1 MIWQNVEIKSHTTVI
16 VKSFCQ
22 PDNYYIN
29 PIVSRSTIRELSQ
42 NAEWAWYE
50 NYLHAVR
57 MNILMFGMEYQEAL
71 DLVKKNDI
79 INTYEEMQ
87 KSGYM
92 KKHLIV

>member
-1 MIWQNVEIKSHTTVI
+1 M
-16 VKSFCQ
+16 
-22 PDNYYIN
+22 
-29 PIVSRSTIRELSQ
+29 
-42 NAEWAWYE
+42 EWAWYE

-79 INTYEEMQ
+79 INTYEEIQ